1 MIEEKVNIIKS
12 STKLFTS
19 NGLRAVISFLALIYF
34 TKNLPSSALGSFF
47 LFQASL
53 GILSIPAD
61 FGLLGAIEKR
71 ISEDNSPEQVLTTAL
86 LLKLIPL
93 SIVSILIILFQN
105 NINEYLEV
113 ELAGWLVIGLFLLSL
128 KELMIKVLRGEMRVG
143 ETASLQFIDKFL
155 WAAIGIILVLNGY
168 GTEAL
173 VYGLLTGH
181 AFVFLI
187 GMYKRSTNFGLPSWE
202 KAQSLYNYAKY
213 NVISSTGSY
222 VYNWMDV
229 AMLGFFVSP
238 SLISAYEVAW
248 RVSSLLLM
256 FSRSIATSLFPQIS
270 SWEIDGKYDEIESI
284 LPKTLFFTLLFVIP
298 GFFGISILSKQ
309 ILTIIFTPEYAV
321 AWVALIILSAE
332 RLFHS
337 IHMIL
342 GRTLN
347 GINRPNLAARATVA
361 SLLINL
367 VLNAV
372 LISQFGIIGAA
383 LATSISFIVNAY
395 LHAKYLSNYID
406 ISVDRDNMSWLLF
419 SSVLMSFVVLVIAV
433 FISVDT
439 LTILLLYVLIGA
451 ITFSLVMLVKKSV
464 RKEVI
469 NITNSIL

>member
-19 NGLRAVISFLALIYF
+19 NGLRAVISFLALTYF

-168 GTEAL
+168 GTEGL

>member
-168 GTEAL
+168 GTEGL

>member
-1 MIEEKVNIIKS
+1 
-12 STKLFTS
+12 
-19 NGLRAVISFLALIYF
+19 
-34 TKNLPSSALGSFF
+34 
-47 LFQASL
+47 
-53 GILSIPAD
+53 
-61 FGLLGAIEKR
+61 
-71 ISEDNSPEQVLTTAL
+71 
-86 LLKLIPL
+86 
-93 SIVSILIILFQN
+93 VSILIILFQN

-168 GTEAL
+168 GTEGL

>member
-105 NINEYLEV
+105 NINEFLEV

-168 GTEAL
+168 GTEGL